1 MTPSARM
8 QSEQTA
14 KRDLSGWA
22 LVALTAVIAIGTSY
36 ATSQFSAGS
45 LVTKSDEHTQQI
57 LEQKQQIQDLYKNK
71 VSTREIDLLR
81 DDIKGMR
88 DEMNKKLDK
97 LAEKR

>member
-1 MTPSARM
+1 MTPSART
-8 QSEQTA
+8 QTEQTA

-22 LVALTAVIAIGTSY
+22 MVALTAVIAIGTSY
-36 ATSQFSAGS
+36 ATSQFTAGS
-45 LVTKSDEHTQQI
+45 LATKAEEHTQQI